1 MLYQTEWIVKT
12 TRLNFRIVEGTP
24 RRWTGVIGCR
34 LLIRKCS
41 IKVEFLGYENI
52 PWKLEAHKIK

>member
-12 TRLNFRIVEGTP
+12 TTLNFRIVEGTP